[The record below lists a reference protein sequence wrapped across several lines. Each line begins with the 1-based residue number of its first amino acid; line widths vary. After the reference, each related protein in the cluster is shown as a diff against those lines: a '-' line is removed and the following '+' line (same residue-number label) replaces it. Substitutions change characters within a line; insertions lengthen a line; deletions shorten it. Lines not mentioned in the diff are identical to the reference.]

1 MPIIGITGA
10 VCSGKS
16 TVLGYLKSLGLE
28 TLDVDKFLDT
38 LYAKTHP
45 VYKKVIE
52 IFGSYILDTCG
63 NIDRSKLRNLVFSSS
78 QKLKALNTL
87 THPYMIDMLKKYLD
101 LKKSKNIA
109 VEVPLL
115 FEEKLESLFDCII
128 VVSASLEKI
137 YHFAS
142 IRGLSREEVNKILTF
157 QYPLNIKEERADFV
171 IKNEGTK
178 EELKRK
184 VEEVWRKI
192 VNQN

>member
-16 TVLGYLKSLGLE
+16 TVLRYLKSLGLE

-52 IFGSYILDTCG
+52 VFGSYILDTCG

-192 VNQN
+192 INQN

>member
-38 LYAKTHP
+38 LYTKTHP

-192 VNQN
+192 INQN